1 MGVWT
6 MFAMQ
11 YTAQGASS
19 AWHYMPRP
27 LMRWVIWEL
36 VSSIWAGFSLPNFAH
51 QSLMYFIFSL
61 LVHHNINTIWISV
74 HWHMACHNV
83 TLLTVFT
90 FVCRL
95 VEEEE
100 ISGEVKAEFKE
111 KTKVLKN
118 GLFCCLFVCLF
129 ACFIRH
135 TIMEVTND
143 IIEKC
148 RSGKET

>member
-1 MGVWT
+1 MGILLDLVNLAKDITPATWV
-6 MFAMQ
+6 FAMQ

-19 AWHYMPRP
+19 AWHYMLRP
-27 LMRWVIWEL
+27 LIRWVIWEL
-36 VSSIWAGFSLPNFAH
+36 VSSIWAGFSLSNFAH

-61 LVHHNINTIWISV
+61 SVHHNINRIWISV
-74 HWHMACHNV
+74 HRHMACHNV

-118 GLFCCLFVCLF
+118 GLFCCLFVCLLVLF
-129 ACFIRH
+129 A
-135 TIMEVTND
+135 TQ
-143 IIEKC
+143 
-148 RSGKET
+148 

>member
-1 MGVWT
+1 
-6 MFAMQ
+6 
-11 YTAQGASS
+11 
-19 AWHYMPRP
+19 
-27 LMRWVIWEL
+27 
-36 VSSIWAGFSLPNFAH
+36 
-51 QSLMYFIFSL
+51 
-61 LVHHNINTIWISV
+61 
-74 HWHMACHNV
+74 MACHNV

-129 ACFIRH
+129 VCLFYSPH
-135 TIMEVTND
+135 NNG
-143 IIEKC
+143 
-148 RSGKET
+148 SYQ

>member
-19 AWHYMPRP
+19 AWQFMPRP
-27 LMRWVIWEL
+27 LIRWVIWEL

-51 QSLMYFIFSL
+51 QSLMYCIFSL
-61 LVHHNINTIWISV
+61 SVHHNINRIWISV

-118 GLFCCLFVCLF
+118 GLFCCLF

-143 IIEKC
+143 ITKKC